1 MTSFSATKT
10 GYFIDSDVVFMHR
23 FEQIL
28 KNPNCFNYA
37 YRMGEQYEVKESSRK
52 IKIGGEASYA
62 FPFSI
67 PSRRVRNPLRTPLDE
82 YFRPSIFVI

>member
-1 MTSFSATKT
+1 MTSISATKT

-28 KNPNCFNYA
+28 KNPDCFNYA
-37 YRMGEQYEVKESSRK
+37 YRMGEQYRVKKSSRK
-52 IKIGGEASYA
+52 IKIEEASYA